1 MGVNVMME
9 IEKILHLTV
18 LICIPL
24 IIGIL
29 LFKQKLNEEE

>member
-1 MGVNVMME
+1 MME
-9 IEKILHLTV
+9 IEKILHLIA
-18 LICIPL
+18 LIGIPI